1 MNRLL
6 PLLFTL
12 LFVTACSD
20 DEGDDY
26 PSLTYEFVE
35 AAAGTDGCLTHI
47 TNDHG
52 TSYGLTQRVWANVK
66 DSTLRCI
73 AGYSV
78 SADSSTATLYSI
90 QHIYSEYPVPAETLE
105 EPSQSPVKL
114 QSWWR
119 GGKYINIIIGILT
132 TGHGTHKYAF
142 SDNGITANDDGTKTA
157 NISLIHQRPA
167 NDAESYTETVYLS
180 LPVEAYKDQC
190 NSISLSIN
198 TYEGEQTKTFTLN

>member
-1 MNRLL
+1 MYRLL
-6 PLLFTL
+6 PIIFTL

-20 DEGDDY
+20 DDGDDF

-35 AAAGTDGCLTHI
+35 ALAGEDSCLTHI
-47 TNDHG
+47 ITDYG
-52 TSYGLTQRVWANVK
+52 TSFGLTQRIKADVA

-73 AGYSV
+73 AGYSI

-90 QHIYSEYPVPAETLE
+90 QHIYSQPPVPAETLE
-105 EPSQSPVKL
+105 ESSLSPVKL

-132 TGHGTHKYAF
+132 TGHGTHEYAF
-142 SDNGITANDDGTKTA
+142 SENSITVNADGTKTA
-157 NISLIHQRPA
+157 NISLTHQRPA
-167 NDAESYTETVYLS
+167 DDAESYTEKVYLS
-180 LPVEAYKDQC
+180 IPVEAYKNQC
-190 NSISLSIN
+190 SSISLSIN